1 MTETEFLQL
10 AEDTLFAIEDALDE
24 CEVDI
29 DFDTMGEVLTLIFEN
44 KSQVIINKQTPLKQI
59 WVAAKSGGFHFDYD
73 ETLQNWVLNSDSNQT
88 LNKCLNDYCTAQAG
102 QKVDLEFA

>member
-1 MTETEFLQL
+1 MTETEFLQA
-10 AEDTLFAIEDALDE
+10 AEETIYGIEDALDD

-59 WVAAKSGGFHFDYD
+59 WVAAKSGGFHFDFNEEHD
-73 ETLQNWVLNSDSNQT
+73 DWVLDSDSSKS
-88 LNKCLNDYCTAQAG
+88 LKECLNSYCSEQAG
-102 QKVDLEFA
+102 QTVTLDF